1 MVKASDINKDIRSIG
16 EKVGV
21 AVFSYDDIHNENIN
35 NEFHYDY
42 ERVIAEVSR
51 LQKIAPEEAEAQLVK
66 RGVLRPLPGGEYEVD
81 VGGTTRNGGGI
92 NYGSAFFSLSSK
104 DYQIKYHELGHSLQD
119 KYGLFDDEKMNRLYE
134 TAEKGLKNGENKEDK
149 LLDRGNYHQYLM
161 EMHSE
166 TFAYAALMLRAENRR
181 DFLWQA
187 SQAYNSAI
195 SRNVDAALSF
205 GKTEYS
211 TDGGNNSKFY
221 ATKPVMKPMIKA
233 IWKIRKEGRQGEFF
247 DENGVLKDE
256 KLARLCEE
264 VVVKNAYSPRTLKS
278 FFEYRITDGHS
289 GQEKG
294 WRGDTLKS
302 LVQMPLSMIGLLQE
316 GDIKEK
322 FKSIFRHEK
331 LVAEQ
336 NKKVEKFASK
346 RVDYGNPEL
355 TALKE
360 YERIQTKIGLLDK
373 KYPGNYIVLSLGE
386 QMQRAGLPDCS
397 IGVWADVLGKN
408 SFEKRVI
415 KKELESVGKIIT
427 ESKGNPYFERLIQA
441 MPKNS
446 ELQRMIRE
454 KQQDSQKEVTSG
466 LVGEK
471 KGYGFAMYPVR
482 RKVEKINQ
490 FAEKYQLDPVFKETL
505 LETMVKN
512 PQALDDVQNRDVLI
526 SAHTVSND
534 FLGIKKRKFA
544 KEFNQLM
551 DEIGHSYY
559 YNRGNPL
566 YQEAMSVLSKQPVEK
581 YAEKVA
587 EMEKQEREAVK
598 NKEPVRF
605 MDEKPVEQ
613 FQEPFVKEQEMRASQ
628 EQAQEPIVKESSA
641 QAQVQEAAVS
651 QPKLSPREQVDAEM
665 AKHGI
670 AKGSYMLFSSE
681 DKNLETG
688 YGTDSLRKV
697 DAYLHNQ
704 KGAQEAGTDKI
715 MGQNNGLTA
724 IYFAKEDVYL
734 VTANPEVAEAMRYSG
749 CKDVGLGVMF
759 SNGERLVN
767 DAAKL
772 AEWQQVRNMGE
783 NIAQKKWEEQRRRDE
798 QVQEAAVKPA
808 AETVISAAEKMSNQ
822 PQGWQQ
828 AAASEN
834 PAVENVFPIEK
845 SVAASASVKTAESNS
860 ANLKKLLLE
869 KSGRLSAAS
878 SAPVQKNGTP
888 LQAAK
893 LRSAAYDR

>member
-1 MVKASDINKDIRSIG
+1 M
-16 EKVGV
+16 
-21 AVFSYDDIHNENIN
+21 
-35 NEFHYDY
+35 
-42 ERVIAEVSR
+42 
-51 LQKIAPEEAEAQLVK
+51 
-66 RGVLRPLPGGEYEVD
+66 
-81 VGGTTRNGGGI
+81 
-92 NYGSAFFSLSSK
+92 
-104 DYQIKYHELGHSLQD
+104 
-119 KYGLFDDEKMNRLYE
+119 
-134 TAEKGLKNGENKEDK
+134 
-149 LLDRGNYHQYLM
+149 
-161 EMHSE
+161 
-166 TFAYAALMLRAENRR
+166 
-181 DFLWQA
+181 
-187 SQAYNSAI
+187 
-195 SRNVDAALSF
+195 
-205 GKTEYS
+205 
-211 TDGGNNSKFY
+211 
-221 ATKPVMKPMIKA
+221 
-233 IWKIRKEGRQGEFF
+233 
-247 DENGVLKDE
+247 
-256 KLARLCEE
+256 
-264 VVVKNAYSPRTLKS
+264 
-278 FFEYRITDGHS
+278 
-289 GQEKG
+289 
-294 WRGDTLKS
+294 
-302 LVQMPLSMIGLLQE
+302 
-316 GDIKEK
+316 
-322 FKSIFRHEK
+322 
-331 LVAEQ
+331 
-336 NKKVEKFASK
+336 
-346 RVDYGNPEL
+346 
-355 TALKE
+355 
-360 YERIQTKIGLLDK
+360 
-373 KYPGNYIVLSLGE
+373 
-386 QMQRAGLPDCS
+386 
-397 IGVWADVLGKN
+397 
-408 SFEKRVI
+408 
-415 KKELESVGKIIT
+415 
-427 ESKGNPYFERLIQA
+427 
-441 MPKNS
+441 
-446 ELQRMIRE
+446 
-454 KQQDSQKEVTSG
+454 
-466 LVGEK
+466 
-471 KGYGFAMYPVR
+471 
-482 RKVEKINQ
+482 
-490 FAEKYQLDPVFKETL
+490 
-505 LETMVKN
+505 
-512 PQALDDVQNRDVLI
+512 I
-526 SAHTVSND
+526 SAHRVSND
-534 FLGIKKRKFA
+534 FLGIKKRKFV

-551 DEIGHSYY
+551 DGIGHSYY
-559 YNRGNPL
+559 SNRGNPL

-587 EMEKQEREAVK
+587 EMEKQERKAVK

-613 FQEPFVKEQEMRASQ
+613 FQEPSVKKQEMRASQ

-641 QAQVQEAAVS
+641 QAQVQEAAVP

-724 IYFAKEDVYL
+724 VYFAQRRRL
-734 VTANPEVAEAMRYSG
+734 SG
-749 CKDVGLGVMF
+749 DGESGSCRSYAVFGLQRRRLGVMF

-878 SAPVQKNGTP
+878 SAPVQKNGTS